1 MQDDKDIKLT
11 IAPTPAEEAAVQE
24 EIASVKEESIK
35 AATAKVEAESSI
47 DEEIDKDLEDN
58 SQEPEEG
65 IDLGAKT
72 LEDIVEQEAH
82 ESETQ
87 PPSNFSLSKTLG
99 GAILAHVIQKQ
110 IKLVLLITLF
120 LIIYITCR
128 YQCQQKMVEIDRM
141 EQQLTSIRY
150 KATVVT
156 SFLTEKSRESN
167 IMEML
172 EQKGDSTLQIP
183 KDPPYKIN
191 IPE

>member
-1 MQDDKDIKLT
+1 MQDDKETKLT
-11 IAPTPAEEAAVQE
+11 IAPTPAEEAEMQE
-24 EIASVKEESIK
+24 ELASASVEEN
-35 AATAKVEAESSI
+35 
-47 DEEIDKDLEDN
+47 IDKDLSEN
-58 SQEPEEG
+58 VEEEAESK
-65 IDLGAKT
+65 DPTAKT
-72 LEDIVEQEAH
+72 LEDIMEEEAH

-87 PPSNFSLSKTLG
+87 PPSSFSLSRTLG
-99 GAILAHVIQKQ
+99 GAILAHVIQSQ
-110 IKLVLLITLF
+110 IKLVLLITFF

-141 EQQLTSIRY
+141 EQQLTAIRY

-167 IMEML
+167 IMDML

-191 IPE
+191 VPE

>member
-1 MQDDKDIKLT
+1 MQDDKDIKIT
-11 IAPTPAEEAAVQE
+11 IPPTPAEESAVQE
-24 EIASVKEESIK
+24 ELASASPKDAQANEKMPDASVDDKIEKDLKENGQAKETQFDP
-35 AATAKVEAESSI
+35 TAKTI
-47 DEEIDKDLEDN
+47 EEIM
-58 SQEPEEG
+58 EE
-65 IDLGAKT
+65 
-72 LEDIVEQEAH
+72 EAH

-87 PPSNFSLSKTLG
+87 PPSNFSLSRTLG
-99 GAILAHVIQKQ
+99 GAILAHVIQSQ

-141 EQQLTSIRY
+141 EQQLTAIRY

-167 IMEML
+167 IMDML

>member
-11 IAPTPAEEAAVQE
+11 IAPTLAEESAVQE
-24 EIASVKEESIK
+24 NLAS
-35 AATAKVEAESSI
+35 ATVE
-47 DEEIDKDLEDN
+47 DKIDKDLAEN
-58 SQEPEEG
+58 AQEAADSHDPT
-65 IDLGAKT
+65 AKT
-72 LEDIVEQEAH
+72 LEDIMHQEAH

-87 PPSNFSLSKTLG
+87 PPSNFSLSRTLG
-99 GAILAHVIQKQ
+99 GAILAHVIQSQ

-141 EQQLTSIRY
+141 EQQLTAIRY

-167 IMEML
+167 IMDML

-191 IPE
+191 VPE

>member
-1 MQDDKDIKLT
+1 MQDDKETKLT
-11 IAPTPAEEAAVQE
+11 IDPTPAEEVAVQE
-24 EIASVKEESIK
+24 ELASASVEEN
-35 AATAKVEAESSI
+35 
-47 DEEIDKDLEDN
+47 IDKDLSEN
-58 SQEPEEG
+58 VEEEVESK
-65 IDLGAKT
+65 DPTAKT
-72 LEDIVEQEAH
+72 LEDIMEEEAH

-87 PPSNFSLSKTLG
+87 PPSNFSLSRTLG
-99 GAILAHVIQKQ
+99 GAILAHVIQSQ
-110 IKLVLLITLF
+110 IKLVLLITFF

-141 EQQLTSIRY
+141 EQQLTAIRY

-167 IMEML
+167 IMDML

-191 IPE
+191 VPE

>member
-1 MQDDKDIKLT
+1 MQDDKETKLT
-11 IAPTPAEEAAVQE
+11 VDPTPAEEVAVQE
-24 EIASVKEESIK
+24 ELASASVEES
-35 AATAKVEAESSI
+35 
-47 DEEIDKDLEDN
+47 IDKDLSVN
-58 SQEPEEG
+58 SEEEAESK
-65 IDLGAKT
+65 DPTAKT
-72 LEDIVEQEAH
+72 LEDIMEEEAH

-87 PPSNFSLSKTLG
+87 PPSSFSLSRTLG
-99 GAILAHVIQKQ
+99 GAILAHVIQSQ
-110 IKLVLLITLF
+110 IKLVLLITFF

-141 EQQLTSIRY
+141 EQQLTAIRY

-167 IMEML
+167 IMDML

-191 IPE
+191 VPE

>member
-11 IAPTPAEEAAVQE
+11 IAPTLAEESAVQE
-24 EIASVKEESIK
+24 NLASATVEEK
-35 AATAKVEAESSI
+35 
-47 DEEIDKDLEDN
+47 IDKDLTDN
-58 SQEPEEG
+58 AQETANMHDPT
-65 IDLGAKT
+65 AKT
-72 LEDIVEQEAH
+72 LEDIMEQEAH

-87 PPSNFSLSKTLG
+87 PPSNFSLSRTLG
-99 GAILAHVIQKQ
+99 GAILAHVIQSQ

-141 EQQLTSIRY
+141 EQQLTAIRY

-167 IMEML
+167 IMDML
-172 EQKGDSTLQIP
+172 EQQGDSTLQIP

-191 IPE
+191 VPE

>member
-1 MQDDKDIKLT
+1 MQDDKDIKIT
-11 IAPTPAEEAAVQE
+11 ISPTPAEESAVQE
-24 EIASVKEESIK
+24 ELASASPKDAQANEKMPDASVDDKIEKDLKENGQAKDSQFDP
-35 AATAKVEAESSI
+35 TAKTI
-47 DEEIDKDLEDN
+47 EEIM
-58 SQEPEEG
+58 EE
-65 IDLGAKT
+65 
-72 LEDIVEQEAH
+72 EAH

-87 PPSNFSLSKTLG
+87 PPSNFSLSRTLG
-99 GAILAHVIQKQ
+99 GAILAHVIQSQ

-141 EQQLTSIRY
+141 EQQLTAIRY

-167 IMEML
+167 IMDML

>member
-1 MQDDKDIKLT
+1 MQEDKDIKLT

-24 EIASVKEESIK
+24 ELASASVEEK
-35 AATAKVEAESSI
+35 
-47 DEEIDKDLEDN
+47 IDKDLTENAQDAAN
-58 SQEPEEG
+58 QQDPT
-65 IDLGAKT
+65 AKT
-72 LEDIVEQEAH
+72 LEDIMEEEAH

-87 PPSNFSLSKTLG
+87 PPSNFSLSRTLG
-99 GAILAHVIQKQ
+99 GAILAHVIQSQ
-110 IKLVLLITLF
+110 IKLVLLITFF

-167 IMEML
+167 IMDML

-191 IPE
+191 VPE

>member
-1 MQDDKDIKLT
+1 MQDDKDIKLN
-11 IAPTPAEEAAVQE
+11 IAPTPAEESVVQDDL
-24 EIASVKEESIK
+24 ASVAPNEAQASEPVPDAVAEE
-35 AATAKVEAESSI
+35 KV
-47 DEEIDKDLEDN
+47 DKDLAEN
-58 SQEPEEG
+58 EQTTS
-65 IDLGAKT
+65 DLNDPTAKT
-72 LEDIVEQEAH
+72 LEDIMEEEAE

-87 PPSNFSLSKTLG
+87 PPSNFSLSRTLG
-99 GAILAHVIQKQ
+99 GAILAHVIQSQ

-141 EQQLTSIRY
+141 EQQLTAIRY

-167 IMEML
+167 IMDML

-191 IPE
+191 VPE

>member
-11 IAPTPAEEAAVQE
+11 IAPTPAEESAVQE
-24 EIASVKEESIK
+24 NLVSASEEEK
-35 AATAKVEAESSI
+35 
-47 DEEIDKDLEDN
+47 IDKDLAEN
-58 SQEPEEG
+58 AQETAERHDPT
-65 IDLGAKT
+65 AKT
-72 LEDIVEQEAH
+72 LEDIMHQEAH

-87 PPSNFSLSKTLG
+87 PPSNFSLSRTLG
-99 GAILAHVIQKQ
+99 GAILAHVIQSQ

-128 YQCQQKMVEIDRM
+128 YQCQQKMVEIDHM
-141 EQQLTSIRY
+141 EQQLTAIRY

-167 IMEML
+167 IMDML

-191 IPE
+191 VPE

>member
-1 MQDDKDIKLT
+1 MQEDKDIKLT
-11 IAPTPAEEAAVQE
+11 ITPTPTEESEVQE
-24 EIASVKEESIK
+24 NLASASVEEN
-35 AATAKVEAESSI
+35 
-47 DEEIDKDLEDN
+47 IDKDLAEN
-58 SQEPEEG
+58 AQETGKHDPT
-65 IDLGAKT
+65 AKT
-72 LEDIVEQEAH
+72 LEDIMQQEAH

-87 PPSNFSLSKTLG
+87 PPSNFSLSRTLG
-99 GAILAHVIQKQ
+99 GAILAHVIQSQ

-141 EQQLTSIRY
+141 EQQLTAIRY

-167 IMEML
+167 IMDML

-191 IPE
+191 VPE

>member
-1 MQDDKDIKLT
+1 MQDDKEIKLT
-11 IAPTPAEEAAVQE
+11 ITPTPAEESAVQE
-24 EIASVKEESIK
+24 NLASASEEEK
-35 AATAKVEAESSI
+35 
-47 DEEIDKDLEDN
+47 IDKDLAEN
-58 SQEPEEG
+58 AQETAERHDPT
-65 IDLGAKT
+65 AKT
-72 LEDIVEQEAH
+72 LEDIMHQEAH

-87 PPSNFSLSKTLG
+87 PPSNFSLSRTLG
-99 GAILAHVIQKQ
+99 GAILAHVIQSQ

-141 EQQLTSIRY
+141 EQQLTAIRY

-167 IMEML
+167 IMDML

>member
-1 MQDDKDIKLT
+1 MQEDKDIKLT

-24 EIASVKEESIK
+24 KLASASVEEN
-35 AATAKVEAESSI
+35 
-47 DEEIDKDLEDN
+47 IDKDLSEN
-58 SQEPEEG
+58 VEEEAESK
-65 IDLGAKT
+65 DPTAKT
-72 LEDIVEQEAH
+72 LEDIMEEEAH

-87 PPSNFSLSKTLG
+87 PPSSFSLSRTLG
-99 GAILAHVIQKQ
+99 GAILAHVIQSQ
-110 IKLVLLITLF
+110 IKLVLLITFF

-141 EQQLTSIRY
+141 EQQLTAIRY

-167 IMEML
+167 IMDML

-191 IPE
+191 VPE

>member
-1 MQDDKDIKLT
+1 MQDDKETKLT

-24 EIASVKEESIK
+24 KLASASVEEI
-35 AATAKVEAESSI
+35 
-47 DEEIDKDLEDN
+47 IDKDLSEN
-58 SQEPEEG
+58 VEEEAESK
-65 IDLGAKT
+65 DPTAKT
-72 LEDIVEQEAH
+72 LEDIMEEEAH

-87 PPSNFSLSKTLG
+87 PPSSFSLSRTLG
-99 GAILAHVIQKQ
+99 GAILAHVIQSQ
-110 IKLVLLITLF
+110 IKLVLLITFF

-141 EQQLTSIRY
+141 EQQLTAIRY

-167 IMEML
+167 IMDML

-191 IPE
+191 VPE

>member
-11 IAPTPAEEAAVQE
+11 IAPTPAEETAAQE
-24 EIASVKEESIK
+24 ELASAKIKEE
-35 AATAKVEAESSI
+35 AQPAEAKDAVPSI
-47 DEEIDKDLEDN
+47 DEQIDADLEDN
-58 SQEPEEG
+58 SEAVDEG
-65 IDLGAKT
+65 SNLTAKT
-72 LEDIVEQEAH
+72 LEDIMEQEAH

-87 PPSNFSLSKTLG
+87 PPSKFSLSKTLG
-99 GAILAHVIQKQ
+99 GAILAHAIQSQ

-141 EQQLTSIRY
+141 EQQLTAIRY

-183 KDPPYKIN
+183 KEPPYKIN

>member
-1 MQDDKDIKLT
+1 MQDDKDIELT
-11 IAPTPAEEAAVQE
+11 ITPTPAEEAAVQE
-24 EIASVKEESIK
+24 EIASVKEDSIK
-35 AATAKVEAESSI
+35 AATAEI
-47 DEEIDKDLEDN
+47 DDKIDKDLKEN

-72 LEDIVEQEAH
+72 LEEIVEQEAQ

-99 GAILAHVIQKQ
+99 GAILAHVIQRQ

>member
-1 MQDDKDIKLT
+1 MQDDKETKLT
-11 IAPTPAEEAAVQE
+11 IDPTPAEEAVVQE
-24 EIASVKEESIK
+24 ELASASVEEN
-35 AATAKVEAESSI
+35 
-47 DEEIDKDLEDN
+47 IDKDLSEN
-58 SQEPEEG
+58 VEEEVESK
-65 IDLGAKT
+65 DPTAKT
-72 LEDIVEQEAH
+72 LEDIMEEEAH

-87 PPSNFSLSKTLG
+87 PPSNFSLSRTLG
-99 GAILAHVIQKQ
+99 GAILAHVIQSQ
-110 IKLVLLITLF
+110 IKLVLLITFF

-141 EQQLTSIRY
+141 EQQLTAIRY

-167 IMEML
+167 IMDML

>member
-11 IAPTPAEEAAVQE
+11 IAPTPAEESVVQE
-24 EIASVKEESIK
+24 NLASATVEEK
-35 AATAKVEAESSI
+35 
-47 DEEIDKDLEDN
+47 IDKDLTDN
-58 SQEPEEG
+58 AQETTNMHDPT
-65 IDLGAKT
+65 AKT
-72 LEDIVEQEAH
+72 LEDIMEQEAH

-87 PPSNFSLSKTLG
+87 PPSNFSLSRTLG
-99 GAILAHVIQKQ
+99 GAILAHVIQSQ
-110 IKLVLLITLF
+110 IKLVLLITFF

-141 EQQLTSIRY
+141 EQQLTAIRY

-167 IMEML
+167 IMDML
-172 EQKGDSTLQIP
+172 EQQGDSTLQIP

-191 IPE
+191 VPE

>member
-1 MQDDKDIKLT
+1 MQDDKETKLT
-11 IAPTPAEEAAVQE
+11 VEPTPAEEVAVQE
-24 EIASVKEESIK
+24 ELASASVEES
-35 AATAKVEAESSI
+35 
-47 DEEIDKDLEDN
+47 IDKDLSEN
-58 SQEPEEG
+58 VEEEAESK
-65 IDLGAKT
+65 DPTAKT
-72 LEDIVEQEAH
+72 LEDIMEEEAH

-87 PPSNFSLSKTLG
+87 PPSSFSLSRTLG
-99 GAILAHVIQKQ
+99 GAILAHVIQSQ
-110 IKLVLLITLF
+110 IKLVLLITFF

-141 EQQLTSIRY
+141 EQQLTAIRY

-167 IMEML
+167 IMDML

-191 IPE
+191 VPE

>member
-1 MQDDKDIKLT
+1 MQDNKDTKLT
-11 IAPTPAEEAAVQE
+11 IDPTPAEEAAVQE
-24 EIASVKEESIK
+24 ELASASVEEN
-35 AATAKVEAESSI
+35 
-47 DEEIDKDLEDN
+47 IDKDLSEN
-58 SQEPEEG
+58 VEEEAESK
-65 IDLGAKT
+65 DPTAKT
-72 LEDIVEQEAH
+72 LEDIMEEEAH

-87 PPSNFSLSKTLG
+87 PPSSFSLSRTLG
-99 GAILAHVIQKQ
+99 GAILAHVIQSQ
-110 IKLVLLITLF
+110 IKLVLLITFF

-141 EQQLTSIRY
+141 EQQLTAIRY

-167 IMEML
+167 IMDML

-191 IPE
+191 VPE

>member
-11 IAPTPAEEAAVQE
+11 IAPTPTEESVVQE
-24 EIASVKEESIK
+24 NLASATVEEK
-35 AATAKVEAESSI
+35 
-47 DEEIDKDLEDN
+47 IDKDLTDN
-58 SQEPEEG
+58 AQETANMHDPT
-65 IDLGAKT
+65 AKT
-72 LEDIVEQEAH
+72 LEDIMEQEAH

-87 PPSNFSLSKTLG
+87 PPSNFSLSRTLG
-99 GAILAHVIQKQ
+99 GAILAHVIQSQ

-167 IMEML
+167 IMDML

-191 IPE
+191 VPE

>member
-1 MQDDKDIKLT
+1 MQDDKDIKIT
-11 IAPTPAEEAAVQE
+11 IPPTPAEESAVQE
-24 EIASVKEESIK
+24 ELASASPTDAQANEKMPDASVDDKIEKDLKDNGQAKDSQFDP
-35 AATAKVEAESSI
+35 TAKTI
-47 DEEIDKDLEDN
+47 EEIM
-58 SQEPEEG
+58 EE
-65 IDLGAKT
+65 
-72 LEDIVEQEAH
+72 EAH

-87 PPSNFSLSKTLG
+87 PPSNFSLSRTLG
-99 GAILAHVIQKQ
+99 GAILAHVIQSQ

-141 EQQLTSIRY
+141 EQQLTAIRY

-167 IMEML
+167 IMDML

-191 IPE
+191 VPE

>member
-1 MQDDKDIKLT
+1 MQDDKDINIT
-11 IAPTPAEEAAVQE
+11 IPPTPAEESAVQDE
-24 EIASVKEESIK
+24 LASASPTDAHTSEKKSDASVDEK
-35 AATAKVEAESSI
+35 I
-47 DEEIDKDLEDN
+47 DNDLTEN
-58 SQEPEEG
+58 SQIEANLQDPT
-65 IDLGAKT
+65 AKT
-72 LEDIVEQEAH
+72 LEEIMEEEAH

-87 PPSNFSLSKTLG
+87 PPSNFSLSRTLG
-99 GAILAHVIQKQ
+99 GAILAHVIQSQ

-128 YQCQQKMVEIDRM
+128 YQCQQKMVEIDRL

-167 IMEML
+167 IMDML

>member
-1 MQDDKDIKLT
+1 MQDDKDINIT
-11 IAPTPAEEAAVQE
+11 IPPTPAEESAVQDE
-24 EIASVKEESIK
+24 LASASPTDAHTSEKKSDASVDEK
-35 AATAKVEAESSI
+35 I
-47 DEEIDKDLEDN
+47 DNDLTEN
-58 SQEPEEG
+58 SQIEANLQDPT
-65 IDLGAKT
+65 AKT
-72 LEDIVEQEAH
+72 LEEIMEEEAH

-87 PPSNFSLSKTLG
+87 PPSNFSLSRTLG
-99 GAILAHVIQKQ
+99 GAILAHVIQSQ

-141 EQQLTSIRY
+141 EQDLTAIRY

-167 IMEML
+167 IMDML

>member
-1 MQDDKDIKLT
+1 MQDDKDINIT
-11 IAPTPAEEAAVQE
+11 IPPTPAEESAVQDE
-24 EIASVKEESIK
+24 LASASPTDAHTSEKKSDASVDEK
-35 AATAKVEAESSI
+35 I
-47 DEEIDKDLEDN
+47 DNDLTEN
-58 SQEPEEG
+58 SQIEANLQDPT
-65 IDLGAKT
+65 AKT
-72 LEDIVEQEAH
+72 LEEIMEEEAH

-87 PPSNFSLSKTLG
+87 PPSNFSLSRTLG
-99 GAILAHVIQKQ
+99 GAILAHVIQSQ

-141 EQQLTSIRY
+141 EQQLTAIRY

-167 IMEML
+167 IMDML

>member
-1 MQDDKDIKLT
+1 MMQEDKDIKMT
-11 IAPTPAEEAAVQE
+11 ITPTPAEESEVQE
-24 EIASVKEESIK
+24 SLASASVEEN
-35 AATAKVEAESSI
+35 
-47 DEEIDKDLEDN
+47 IDKDLAEN
-58 SQEPEEG
+58 AQEASQHDPT
-65 IDLGAKT
+65 AKT
-72 LEDIVEQEAH
+72 LEDIMHQEAH

-87 PPSNFSLSKTLG
+87 PPSNFSLSRTLG
-99 GAILAHVIQKQ
+99 GAILAHIIQSQ

-141 EQQLTSIRY
+141 EQQLTAIRY

-167 IMEML
+167 IMDML

-191 IPE
+191 VPE

>member
-11 IAPTPAEEAAVQE
+11 IAPTPVEESAVQE
-24 EIASVKEESIK
+24 NLASASEEEK
-35 AATAKVEAESSI
+35 
-47 DEEIDKDLEDN
+47 IDKDLAEN
-58 SQEPEEG
+58 AQETAESHDPT
-65 IDLGAKT
+65 AKT
-72 LEDIVEQEAH
+72 LEDIMHQEAH

-87 PPSNFSLSKTLG
+87 PPSNFSLSRTLG
-99 GAILAHVIQKQ
+99 GAILAHVIQSQ

-141 EQQLTSIRY
+141 EQQLTAIRY

-167 IMEML
+167 IMDML

-191 IPE
+191 VPE

>member
-11 IAPTPAEEAAVQE
+11 IAPTPAEESAVQE
-24 EIASVKEESIK
+24 NLAYASEEEK
-35 AATAKVEAESSI
+35 
-47 DEEIDKDLEDN
+47 IDKDLAEN
-58 SQEPEEG
+58 AQETAEG
-65 IDLGAKT
+65 HDPTAKT
-72 LEDIVEQEAH
+72 LEDIMHQEAH

-87 PPSNFSLSKTLG
+87 PPSSFSLSRTLG
-99 GAILAHVIQKQ
+99 GAILAHVIQSQ

-141 EQQLTSIRY
+141 EQDLTAIRY

-167 IMEML
+167 IMDML
-172 EQKGDSTLQIP
+172 EQQGDSTLQIP

-191 IPE
+191 VPE